1 MRYQFGAMLYAAAL
15 GTWCLVALMGSDDA
29 VAHMIATSVT
39 LCYVAAGGGRTYGR
53 PWIFH
58 VQMLLACGPLTFAL
72 AANGSPFYVGMALL
86 NVLFFFSLKH
96 ISTSLQA
103 IFVRALI
110 AREREAALASQFDT
124 ALNNM
129 PHGLAMFRADGRLAV
144 MNNRFSKMMNL
155 SDDFVQR
162 GADVSDICAAC
173 VAAETDVGGRAPGSS
188 CRKSNSPA
196 PARSSRPIRTS
207 TRTGRCPGRSSRWPA
222 AAPSCWS
229 RTSPSARTRKPG
241 SVIWRVTT
249 N

>member
-1 MRYQFGAMLYAAAL
+1 
-15 GTWCLVALMGSDDA
+15 
-29 VAHMIATSVT
+29 
-39 LCYVAAGGGRTYGR
+39 
-53 PWIFH
+53 
-58 VQMLLACGPLTFAL
+58 
-72 AANGSPFYVGMALL
+72 MALL

-144 MNNRFSKMMNL
+144 MNHRFSKMMNL
-155 SDDFVQR
+155 SDDFVQQ
-162 GADVSDICAAC
+162 GANVSDICAAC
-173 VAAETDVGGRAPGSS
+173 VAAGTMSAASGRLILPEVE
-188 CRKSNSPA
+188 NPA
-196 PARSSRPIRTS
+196 PATSSRPIRTS
-207 TRTGRCPGRSSRWPA
+207 TRTGRCPGPSSRWPA
-222 AAPSCWS
+222 AAPSCWW

-241 SVIWRVTT
+241 SVIWRATT